1 MNYKK
6 SRAINLKWVTPLL
19 LSIILFSS
27 HSIGQISVKA
37 RQVNAKRI
45 LNDIEQQSNYRFVY
59 DESSIQFPLVNVELT
74 NASIEHALSIL
85 FANTDI
91 AYKIV
96 KKNILLKNINQSA
109 SPVVSINNQEDVPQ
123 RYTYTGNVQNEEGT
137 ALAGA
142 SVRLK
147 NTDIVTSTDES
158 GHFMLESETQKG
170 IIQISFVGYE
180 TIEVSAKIQMGAI
193 VLPMLASE
201 ISEVTVNVNT
211 GYQTISKERA
221 TGAFGS
227 LPKES
232 LEQQRL
238 SDLNTLLEGRIAGY
252 HDGRIRGTTSMN
264 GVTSPL
270 FVVDG
275 FPIET
280 SAIQFNGNVEE
291 ALPNLNLEDIE
302 SITVLRDAAAASIYG
317 ARAANGVVVI
327 VTKKGK
333 AQGTEVNASAVV
345 THTPYYYNTSR
356 ITSSADIIGI
366 EREWAMRN
374 PQLDTLS
381 AAGANSWLNQM
392 IYPTRGIQ
400 TILQRY
406 AGKISESEMNSLLDE
421 MANSGYRYFDDVE
434 RYGKRNPF
442 AQQYN
447 VNIANGSEKNRFYA
461 SATYKKNLLE
471 DIYSKDDNLGINL
484 RNTMQISNW
493 LSVELSSFLTYG
505 HANQQTYNLLSPQF
519 TYMSYDGLKNA
530 DGSNYISTEES
541 WLSLQTRDIIRTN
554 NLYNMDID
562 PLKEMANN
570 IQQERRFGNRSYIK
584 LNVKFADWISYTGSF
599 QYEFTRNKGET
610 LYDKNS
616 FYVRN
621 RVNGFAREIDGQ
633 LKYLIPYGH
642 IFATNEQ
649 NNNSY
654 IFRQQVDINRS
665 FGEDHSLN
673 AIVGTEIRN
682 NHFTRTNQTSHNYDP
697 MVLTYD
703 MLAPGIGSGGGV
715 LGTYAQ
721 FDQRTDVYGIFDQVR
736 RYVSLYA
743 NAGYAYRDTYLLSG
757 SVRYDRSNLWGT
769 SSKYQNKPIWSLGVG
784 WNVDRE
790 DFFDVDWVDQL
801 KIRTSY
807 GIGGNIAQDV
817 SPYLTTYYSSNP
829 NVGGI
834 SGTVSSRPNPLL
846 SWEKTTTINVGA
858 DFNILN
864 NRIMG
869 SIDYYRKKGEDLL
882 ASAQGIPT
890 EGFGYSTYD
899 LNNGGMTNHGIET
912 TLGATVLRKDD
923 FSWNMNVLHAYNKNK
938 VTYVDVEAPVYFLQ
952 IDYPNAFPRIGN
964 PYQAIYG
971 YAWAGLDADGMPQ
984 VYNEIGE
991 KLTSTPSTLESVV
1004 YAGST
1009 VPTHTFSW
1017 TNSLTYKNFDFS
1029 IMMTY
1034 QTGHKIRNSDLPYL
1048 GGTSR
1053 FANILIVNKDIAH
1066 RWTKPGDE
1074 EHTDIP
1080 RLVFP
1085 EEDLYNAQSE
1095 NIYRNA
1101 NINVLDARNL
1111 NIRNMSLAYRIP
1123 GSCLAKFHIPAAR
1136 IQMNAE
1142 NVALFAKSKNAKN
1155 MLGGYR
1161 RPNYV
1166 FGLYLTL

>member
-74 NASIEHALSIL
+74 NASIEHALSTL

-392 IYPTRGIQ
+392 IYTTRGIQ

-461 SATYKKNLLE
+461 SATYKKNL
-471 DIYSKDDNLGINL
+471 
-484 RNTMQISNW
+484 
-493 LSVELSSFLTYG
+493 
-505 HANQQTYNLLSPQF
+505 
-519 TYMSYDGLKNA
+519 
-530 DGSNYISTEES
+530 
-541 WLSLQTRDIIRTN
+541 
-554 NLYNMDID
+554 
-562 PLKEMANN
+562 
-570 IQQERRFGNRSYIK
+570 
-584 LNVKFADWISYTGSF
+584 
-599 QYEFTRNKGET
+599 
-610 LYDKNS
+610 
-616 FYVRN
+616 
-621 RVNGFAREIDGQ
+621 
-633 LKYLIPYGH
+633 
-642 IFATNEQ
+642 
-649 NNNSY
+649 
-654 IFRQQVDINRS
+654 
-665 FGEDHSLN
+665 
-673 AIVGTEIRN
+673 
-682 NHFTRTNQTSHNYDP
+682 
-697 MVLTYD
+697 
-703 MLAPGIGSGGGV
+703 
-715 LGTYAQ
+715 
-721 FDQRTDVYGIFDQVR
+721 
-736 RYVSLYA
+736 
-743 NAGYAYRDTYLLSG
+743 
-757 SVRYDRSNLWGT
+757 
-769 SSKYQNKPIWSLGVG
+769 
-784 WNVDRE
+784 
-790 DFFDVDWVDQL
+790 
-801 KIRTSY
+801 
-807 GIGGNIAQDV
+807 
-817 SPYLTTYYSSNP
+817 
-829 NVGGI
+829 
-834 SGTVSSRPNPLL
+834 
-846 SWEKTTTINVGA
+846 
-858 DFNILN
+858 
-864 NRIMG
+864 
-869 SIDYYRKKGEDLL
+869 
-882 ASAQGIPT
+882 
-890 EGFGYSTYD
+890 
-899 LNNGGMTNHGIET
+899 
-912 TLGATVLRKDD
+912 
-923 FSWNMNVLHAYNKNK
+923 
-938 VTYVDVEAPVYFLQ
+938 
-952 IDYPNAFPRIGN
+952 
-964 PYQAIYG
+964 
-971 YAWAGLDADGMPQ
+971 
-984 VYNEIGE
+984 
-991 KLTSTPSTLESVV
+991 
-1004 YAGST
+1004 
-1009 VPTHTFSW
+1009 
-1017 TNSLTYKNFDFS
+1017 
-1029 IMMTY
+1029 
-1034 QTGHKIRNSDLPYL
+1034 
-1048 GGTSR
+1048 
-1053 FANILIVNKDIAH
+1053 
-1066 RWTKPGDE
+1066 
-1074 EHTDIP
+1074 
-1080 RLVFP
+1080 
-1085 EEDLYNAQSE
+1085 
-1095 NIYRNA
+1095 
-1101 NINVLDARNL
+1101 
-1111 NIRNMSLAYRIP
+1111 
-1123 GSCLAKFHIPAAR
+1123 
-1136 IQMNAE
+1136 
-1142 NVALFAKSKNAKN
+1142 
-1155 MLGGYR
+1155 
-1161 RPNYV
+1161 
-1166 FGLYLTL
+1166 